1 MMNKVCCLLG
11 LAVLCCVPVL
21 AGEWLQEG
29 ADSFSGGLFTGTEID
44 SLGRVSLASFR
55 GINLALDV
63 VASSGPNTLS
73 GRRSV
78 TDGNTDTE
86 WRFDNEVEVLG
97 KWIRLD
103 LGGDRGVSQVRLL
116 PGKTVTQRPLFF
128 VKGYRLEVAREDTP
142 DDWILVAQQAENTRP
157 TVDTSVDSTWIET
170 RADGGSLPVLGRFVR
185 LRLTREDPPNWV
197 SIGEVEVFGEG
208 FRAEGTFESEVFD
221 AGQPVNFG
229 KAWFAGQTPPGTRL
243 RVQFRTSADGEAWP
257 EWHRVSAWDLAAVGD
272 GVALTEPEPAQFV
285 QYRAVMETRDPL
297 SAPRLMQVAVA
308 FGEQLFAQAVAGAI
322 APLRPVLGE
331 ETSFT
336 YTLDVEIGPEDL
348 GFDRVHIGLP
358 GVVQQVR
365 FDGVVLSEDGYEA
378 VWDDEG
384 LQLVLEAEH
393 LVSRSGQLEVEFAS
407 VLLRPTLAVRA
418 AVALGDGADWQHVRP
433 VAEEASTLVG
443 GGVVSRALPRSGVS
457 VRPNPFN
464 AASGAAQI
472 QIDLAKVQ
480 HPQALTVALYDL
492 AGRKRRVLGDGQPAA
507 AGRKHLAWDG
517 RDDSGRLV
525 APGHYL
531 LRVEIDADR
540 ADVWTGL
547 VGVVY

>member
-1 MMNKVCCLLG
+1 MIRAMGHWLG
-11 LAVLCCVPVL
+11 LAVLCCAPAM
-21 AGEWLQEG
+21 AGEWVQEG
-29 ADSFSGGLFTGTEID
+29 ADSFSGGLFVGTEID

-55 GINLALDV
+55 GVNLALDA
-63 VASSGPNTLS
+63 VASSGPNTLRGS
-73 GRRSV
+73 RSV
-78 TDGNTDTE
+78 TDGNADTE

-97 KWIRLD
+97 KWIRID
-103 LGGDRGVSQVRLL
+103 LGGDRGVGQVRLL
-116 PGKTVTQRPLFF
+116 PGKTVAQRPLFF
-128 VKGYRLEVAREDTP
+128 VKGYRLEVAREATP
-142 DDWILVAQQAENTRP
+142 DDWVLVAQQAENTRP
-157 TVDTSVDSTWIET
+157 TVDTSVDSTWIE
-170 RADGGSLPVLGRFVR
+170 RAADGAPLPVLGRFVR

-208 FRAEGTFESEVFD
+208 FRSEGTFESEVFD
-221 AGQPVNFG
+221 AGQPVNLG
-229 KAWFAGQTPPGTRL
+229 RVWFAGQTPPGTIL

-257 EWHRVSAWDLAAVGD
+257 EWHRVPAWDLAEVGD
-272 GVALTEPEPAQFV
+272 GVALTEPEPARFV

-297 SAPRLMQVAVA
+297 RAPRLMQVAVA
-308 FGEQLFAQAVAGAI
+308 FGEQLFARAVAGAI
-322 APLRPVLGE
+322 APPRPVLGE
-331 ETSFT
+331 ETVFT

-365 FDGVVLSEDGYEA
+365 FDGVVLPEDGYEA
-378 VWDDEG
+378 AWDDEG
-384 LQLVLEAEH
+384 LQLVLGSEH
-393 LVSRSGQLEVEFAS
+393 RMSRSGRLEVEFAS

-418 AVALGDGADWQHVRP
+418 AVALGDSADWQHVRP
-433 VAEEASTLVG
+433 VAEDAWTLVG
-443 GGVVSRALPRSGVS
+443 EGVVSRALPRTGVS

-480 HPQALTVALYDL
+480 HPQVLTVALYDL
-492 AGRKRRVLGDGQPAA
+492 AGRKRRVLWDGQPAA
-507 AGRKHLAWDG
+507 AGRKRLAWDG
-517 RDDSGRLV
+517 RDESGRLV

-540 ADVWTGL
+540 GDVWTGL

>member
-1 MMNKVCCLLG
+1 MMNKLGFLGG
-11 LAVLCCVPVL
+11 LAVLGCAPVL
-21 AGEWLQEG
+21 AGEWVQEG
-29 ADSFSGGLFTGTEID
+29 ADSFSSGLFAGAEID
-44 SLGRVSLASFR
+44 SVGQVSLASFR
-55 GINLALDV
+55 GVNLALDA

-78 TDGNTDTE
+78 TDGNADTE

-97 KWIRLD
+97 KWIRID

-128 VKGYRLEVAREDTP
+128 VKGYRLEVAREAMP
-142 DDWILVAQQAENTRP
+142 DDWVLVAQQAENTRP
-157 TVDTSVDSTWIET
+157 TVDTSADSTWIET
-170 RADGGSLPVLGRFVR
+170 GADGGPLPVLGRFVR

-208 FRAEGTFESEVFD
+208 FRAEGAFESEVFD

-229 KAWFAGQTPPGTRL
+229 QVWFAGETPPGTVL
-243 RVQFRTSADGEAWP
+243 RVQFRTSADGEEWP
-257 EWHRVSAWDLAAVGD
+257 EWHRVSAWDLAEVGE

-297 SAPRLMQVAVA
+297 RAPRLRQVAVA
-308 FGEQLFAQAVAGAI
+308 FGEQLFARAVAGAI
-322 APLRPVLGE
+322 APERPVLGE
-331 ETSFT
+331 ETAFT
-336 YTLDVEIGPEDL
+336 YTLDVEIGSEDL

-365 FDGVVLSEDGYEA
+365 FDGVVLPEDGYEA
-378 VWDDEG
+378 AWDDAG
-384 LQLVLEAEH
+384 IQLALGAGHE
-393 LVSRSGQLEVEFAS
+393 VSQSGRLEVEFAS
-407 VLLRPTLAVRA
+407 VLLQPTLAVRA
-418 AVALGDGADWQHVRP
+418 AVALGAGADWQYVRP
-433 VAEEASTLVG
+433 VEEDASTLVG
-443 GGVVSRALPRSGVS
+443 AGVVSRALPRAGLS

-492 AGRKRRVLGDGQPAA
+492 AGQKRRVLWDGQAA
-507 AGRKHLAWDG
+507 AGRKRLAWDG

-531 LRVEIDADR
+531 LRVDIDADR
-540 ADVWTGL
+540 GDVWTGL

>member
-1 MMNKVCCLLG
+1 MMSRMRCWLG
-11 LAVLCCVPVL
+11 LVLLCCTPAL
-21 AGEWLQEG
+21 AGEWVQEG
-29 ADSFSGGLFTGTEID
+29 ADSFAAGLFSGTEID

-55 GINLALDV
+55 GVNLALDA

-116 PGKTVTQRPLFF
+116 PGKTVAQRPLFF
-128 VKGYRLEVAREDTP
+128 VKGYRLEVAREATP
-142 DDWILVAQQAENTRP
+142 DDWVLVAQQAENTRP
-157 TVDTSVDSTWIET
+157 IVDTSVDSTWIE
-170 RADGGSLPVLGRFVR
+170 RAADGAPLPVLGRFVR

-208 FRAEGTFESEVFD
+208 FRSEGTFESEVFD

-229 KAWFAGQTPPGTRL
+229 KVWFAGQTPPGTIL

-257 EWHRVSAWDLAAVGD
+257 EWHRVPAWDLAAVGE
-272 GVALTEPEPAQFV
+272 GVALTEPEPARFL

-297 SAPRLMQVAVA
+297 STPRLMQVAVA
-308 FGEQLFAQAVAGAI
+308 FGEQLFARAVAGAI
-322 APLRPVLGE
+322 APPRPVLGE
-331 ETSFT
+331 ETVFT
-336 YTLDVEIGPEDL
+336 YTFDVEIGPEDL

-365 FDGVVLSEDGYEA
+365 FDGVVLPEDGYEV

-384 LQLVLEAEH
+384 LRLVLGAEH
-393 LVSRSGQLEVEFAS
+393 HVSRSGRLEVEFAS

-418 AVALGDGADWQHVRP
+418 AVALGDSVDWQNARP
-433 VAEEASTLVG
+433 VEEDAWTLVG
-443 GGVVSRALPRSGVS
+443 EGVVPRALPRAGVS

-492 AGRKRRVLGDGQPAA
+492 AGRQRRVLWDGRAAA
-507 AGRKHLAWDG
+507 AGRKRLAWDG

-540 ADVWTGL
+540 GDVWTGL

>member
-1 MMNKVCCLLG
+1 MMNKLGFLFG
-11 LAVLCCVPVL
+11 LAVLGCAPVL
-21 AGEWLQEG
+21 AGEWVQEG
-29 ADSFSGGLFTGTEID
+29 ADSFSSGLFAGAEID
-44 SLGRVSLASFR
+44 SVGQVSLASFR
-55 GINLALDV
+55 GINLALDA

-78 TDGNTDTE
+78 TDGNADTE

-97 KWIRLD
+97 KWIRID

-128 VKGYRLEVAREDTP
+128 VKGYRLEVAREAMP
-142 DDWILVAQQAENTRP
+142 DDWVLVAQQAENTRP
-157 TVDTSVDSTWIET
+157 TVDTSADSTWIET
-170 RADGGSLPVLGRFVR
+170 GADGGPLPVLGRFVR

-208 FRAEGTFESEVFD
+208 FRAEGAFESEVFD

-229 KAWFAGQTPPGTRL
+229 KVWFAGETPPGTVL

-297 SAPRLMQVAVA
+297 RAPRLRQVAVA
-308 FGEQLFAQAVAGAI
+308 FGEQLFARAVAGAI
-322 APLRPVLGE
+322 APERPVLGE
-331 ETSFT
+331 ETAFT
-336 YTLDVEIGPEDL
+336 YTLDVEVGSEDL

-365 FDGVVLSEDGYEA
+365 FDGVALPEDGYEA
-378 VWDDEG
+378 AWDDAGILLALGDGHE
-384 LQLVLEAEH
+384 
-393 LVSRSGQLEVEFAS
+393 VSRSGRLEVEFAS
-407 VLLRPTLAVRA
+407 VLLQPTLAVRA
-418 AVALGDGADWQHVRP
+418 AVALGAGADWQYVRP
-433 VAEEASTLVG
+433 VEEDASTLVG
-443 GGVVSRALPRSGVS
+443 EGVVSRALPRAGVS

-464 AASGAAQI
+464 AASDAAQI
-472 QIDLAKVQ
+472 QLDLAKVQ
-480 HPQALTVALYDL
+480 HPQVLTVALYDL
-492 AGRKRRVLGDGQPAA
+492 AGQKRRVLWDGQAA
-507 AGRKHLAWDG
+507 AGRKRLAWDG

-540 ADVWTGL
+540 GDVWTGL